1 MLIDRFLPE
10 YHFTEIHTIR
20 VFASPDRVY
29 RAIMETTPGE
39 LPFFRIL
46 FALRSLPAR
55 FVRRGPLLFSGS
67 GPLFEQAL
75 SSGFV
80 LLEESQN
87 QELVLGAVGQFWK
100 PVAKPLPIASQQ
112 EFLDLDRPDYAKAVL
127 NFSIDETPGYAGV
140 MLRTE
145 TRVSVPNPA
154 TRRTFALYWF
164 LIGLGRGWIR
174 RIMLRAIKRRAEKG
188 MEA

>member
-10 YHFTEIHTIR
+10 YHFNEVHTIS
-20 VFASPDRVY
+20 VSASPDRVY
-29 RAIMETTPGE
+29 RAIMEITPGE

-46 FALRSLPAR
+46 FTIRLLPAR
-55 FVRRGPLLFSGS
+55 FVRRGRLVFSGS

-80 LLEESQN
+80 LLGESPN

-112 EFLDLDRPDYAKAVL
+112 EFLDFDRPDYAKAVL
-127 NFSIDETPGYAGV
+127 NISVGETPGSAGV
-140 MLRTE
+140 VLRTE
-145 TRVSVPNPA
+145 TRVSVPNSA
-154 TRRTFALYWF
+154 ARRAFAVYWF
-164 LIGLGRGWIR
+164 LIRLGGGLIR
-174 RIMLRAIKRRAEKG
+174 TVMLRAIKKRAEKS
-188 MEA
+188 

>member
-10 YHFTEIHTIR
+10 YHFNEVNTIR

-29 RAIMETTPGE
+29 RAIMEITPGE

-46 FALRSLPAR
+46 FALRLLPAP
-55 FVRRGPLLFSGS
+55 FARRGRLLFSGS

-75 SSGFV
+75 GSGFV
-80 LLEESQN
+80 LLGESQN

-112 EFLDLDRPDYAKAVL
+112 EFLDFDRPDYAKAVL
-127 NFSIDETPGYAGV
+127 NISIDEKPGYAGV

-145 TRVSVPNPA
+145 TRVSVSNSA
-154 TRRTFALYWF
+154 TRRTFAVYWF
-164 LIGLGRGWIR
+164 LIRLGGGLIR
-174 RIMLRAIKRRAEKG
+174 AMMLRAIKRRAEKG
-188 MEA
+188 